1 MKLFF
6 YGNCQMGS
14 LQAILSNNKEFDQ
27 FLLPCWKD
35 FTKEEFLDLMKSSDV
50 IITQPIKKNYKKK
63 DYTHTEFVLENSN
76 RDTKIIIIPS
86 LFFNFYYF
94 DLTYKFFKEG
104 SDNNSPL
111 KDPSDYHYN
120 SIIKSY
126 NNNEKIESIFE
137 NYIDNE
143 NLKSKEE
150 LQDIADKSIE
160 ELISREKEMLSYK
173 DIKDCSIITI
183 SDFIKN
189 NYKKK
194 LLFYS
199 MNHPSKYVFHCIVDQ
214 IKTFLNVDSNY
225 EVDPLRNDYR
235 GILYSCIQKVV
246 EFNIQ
251 DEKPK
256 LLNIYDKR
264 MIVEKYYKVYDDKN
278 LRNKFL

>member
-1 MKLFF
+1 MA
-6 YGNCQMGS
+6 S
-14 LQAILSNNKEFDQ
+14 LKTIISKNKETS
-27 FLLPCWKD
+27 LLTCWKD
-35 FTKEEFLDLMKSSDV
+35 FTKEEFLDSIKSSDV
-50 IITQPIKKNYKKK
+50 IITQPIKKNYREK
-63 DYTHTEFVLENSN
+63 DYVHTEFVLENSN
-76 RDTKIIIIPS
+76 KNTNIIIVPS
-86 LFFNFYYF
+86 LYFNFYYF

-104 SDNNSPL
+104 SDKKPIKN
-111 KDPSDYHYN
+111 PSDYHYH

-126 NNNEKIESIFE
+126 NNNEKIKSIFE

-143 NLKSKEE
+143 NLKSTEE
-150 LQDIADKSIE
+150 LEGTADQSIK
-160 ELISREKEMLSYK
+160 ELISREIEMLKYK
-173 DIKDCSIITI
+173 DIRNCSIVTI
-183 SDFIKN
+183 SDFIRN

-199 MNHPSKYVFHCIVDQ
+199 MNHPSKHVFHHVVDQ
-214 IKTFLNVDSNY
+214 IKKVLNVDSNY

-235 GILYSCIQKVV
+235 GILYRCIQKVV

-256 LLNIYDKR
+256 LLDIYDKR

>member
-1 MKLFF
+1 MNKIFF
-6 YGNCQMGS
+6 YGNCQITS
-14 LQAILSNNKEFDQ
+14 LKTILSNNKETS
-27 FLLPCWKD
+27 LLTCWQD
-35 FTKEEFLDLMKSSDV
+35 FKKEEFLNLIKSSDV
-50 IITQPIKKNYKKK
+50 IITQPIKKNYREK
-63 DYTHTEFVLENSN
+63 DYVHTEFVLENSN
-76 RDTKIIIIPS
+76 RDTKVIILPS
-86 LFFNFYYF
+86 LYFNFYYF

-104 SDNNSPL
+104 SDHRPL

-173 DIKDCSIITI
+173 EIKDCSIITI

-199 MNHPSKYVFHCIVDQ
+199 MNHPSKYVFHHIVDQ
-214 IKTFLNVDSNY
+214 IKTVLNVDSDY

-235 GILYSCIQKVV
+235 GILYRCMQKVV
-246 EFNIQ
+246 EFDIQ
-251 DEKPK
+251 NEKPK
-256 LLNIYDKR
+256 LLDIYDKR

-278 LRNKFL
+278 LKNKFL